1 MDQLADRLME
11 ALTGA
16 MLKEISV
23 TPKPGL
29 VDRSPM
35 SAHRDMD
42 FFSFVCS
49 SAAIAPFFRRIFL
62 LPALYEGEEDMALFG
77 RARELGKQAES
88 WMLEATK
95 GVNTQKGIIFLGG
108 LLALSAGLLSS
119 ERLPWSEEALRRRMT
134 ELSAGFSG
142 ELERGAGQTH
152 GEILFQRYRARGIRG
167 EVEDGLPCVFE
178 IGLPVLQR
186 SLQEG
191 NPFNQAGLEAL
202 LSIMAHCEDTTV
214 LWRHGPRVLR
224 EVQRL
229 AAAYLERGGIGADPQ
244 LNHLVALDRHFSR
257 RGISPGG
264 AADLLFLTFSLQALV
279 TVEAPLRLE
288 TASN

>member
-16 MLKEISV
+16 MLKEISI

-29 VDRSPM
+29 VDRGPM

-49 SAAIAPFFRRIFL
+49 SAAIAPYFRRIFL
-62 LPALYEGEEDMALFG
+62 LPSLYEGEEELLLFR
-77 RARELGKQAES
+77 RAREIGKEAEIR
-88 WMLEATK
+88 MLEATN

-108 LLALSAGLLSS
+108 LLALSAGLLSV
-119 ERLPWSEEALRRRMT
+119 ERVQLTEETLRRRIT

-142 ELERGAGQTH
+142 ELERGTGESH

-178 IGLPVLQR
+178 IGLPVLRR

-191 NPFNQAGLEAL
+191 NPFNQAGLDAL

-229 AAAYLERGGIGADPQ
+229 AASYLERGGIGADPQ

-264 AADLLFLTFSLQALV
+264 AADLLFLTFALHALAGV
-279 TVEAPLRLE
+279 RAIEPVLE
-288 TASN
+288 TI